1 MRSAFAKRGRSSCV
15 TRRSCAANCGDLLS
29 GSIDH
34 VGSEL
39 DRLAHERLYG
49 LRVPVDAVTR
59 FVRLHRERLDHE
71 RHGDT
76 VARHAGEK
84 QRSCSALH
92 ARSLPVACSSS
103 REWLCGQLVR
113 SGPYRCN
120 SQVCCPNGQQSPALA
135 SRKERSGY
143 RNLILTI
150 SPRKKRRRRNSPNAE
165 TANHDHPRHA
175 HAPSA
180 GVRRPRMSRLGGK
193 ATAVLASLLRFNVAW
208 VRGRSGIRRPAGVGR
223 RFDVSGGV
231 VCPRHLGNVTRAR
244 MVA

>member
-1 MRSAFAKRGRSSCV
+1 MATRS
-15 TRRSCAANCGDLLS
+15 
-29 GSIDH
+29 
-34 VGSEL
+34 
-39 DRLAHERLYG
+39 
-49 LRVPVDAVTR
+49 
-59 FVRLHRERLDHE
+59 
-71 RHGDT
+71 
-76 VARHAGEK
+76 HAT
-84 QRSCSALH
+84 L
-92 ARSLPVACSSS
+92 ARSNVRAPRFMRGVCLSHVRQAGSGFAGNWSVA
-103 REWLCGQLVR
+103 VR
-113 SGPYRCN
+113 TGATPKSVVPTGNRA
-120 SQVCCPNGQQSPALA
+120 PALA